1 MLANARKVS
10 AFANK
15 QALSAVLFVYR
26 VMDGSQVPLI
36 YVLSS
41 TDFCLKKIEVLEST

>member
-1 MLANARKVS
+1 MADVQAFLAMLANARKVS
-10 AFANK
+10 DFANK

-36 YVLSS
+36 
-41 TDFCLKKIEVLEST
+41 

>member
-1 MLANARKVS
+1 VADVQAFLAMLANARMVS

-26 VMDGSQVPLI
+26 VMDGSLVPLI
-36 YVLSS
+36 
-41 TDFCLKKIEVLEST
+41 